1 MGAATFGIWGGR
13 GGVDGVLVGL
23 DFAHVGQRRAAL
35 KVATIG
41 TFAVIG
47 AVDTRLETFAVFF
60 QAVGFLAVAALV
72 VAGAVDT
79 GVCTSDFGP
88 ERLRIINTKIMRYI
102 THIYK
107 DLLRYILGGVGC
119 PGTMCHHV
127 TWSHVG
133 SDVGLGLGSPFEK
146 ERFRVHR
153 STRKRYYL
161 RVAIENRRDGEL
173 SLALMGL

>member
-1 MGAATFGIWGGR
+1 
-13 GGVDGVLVGL
+13 
-23 DFAHVGQRRAAL
+23 
-35 KVATIG
+35 
-41 TFAVIG
+41 
-47 AVDTRLETFAVFF
+47 
-60 QAVGFLAVAALV
+60 
-72 VAGAVDT
+72 
-79 GVCTSDFGP
+79 
-88 ERLRIINTKIMRYI
+88 
-102 THIYK
+102 
-107 DLLRYILGGVGC
+107 
-119 PGTMCHHV
+119 MCHHV